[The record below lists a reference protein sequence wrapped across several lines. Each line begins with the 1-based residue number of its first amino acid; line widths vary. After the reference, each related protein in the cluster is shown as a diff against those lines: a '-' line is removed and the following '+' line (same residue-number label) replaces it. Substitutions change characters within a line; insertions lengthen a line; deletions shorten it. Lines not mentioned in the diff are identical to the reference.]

1 MLSVFSHV
9 FTLGR
14 VCEQKFSADF
24 FQAKLRKMKEK
35 YGDQDE
41 EERKLKM
48 EILAVSFCKDK
59 QRNSFI
65 PFLLHFLLA
74 LQVRLF

>member
-1 MLSVFSHV
+1 MWA
-9 FTLGR
+9 
-14 VCEQKFSADF
+14 KFSACF

-48 EILAVSFCKDK
+48 EILAVS
-59 QRNSFI
+59 
-65 PFLLHFLLA
+65 L
-74 LQVRLF
+74 